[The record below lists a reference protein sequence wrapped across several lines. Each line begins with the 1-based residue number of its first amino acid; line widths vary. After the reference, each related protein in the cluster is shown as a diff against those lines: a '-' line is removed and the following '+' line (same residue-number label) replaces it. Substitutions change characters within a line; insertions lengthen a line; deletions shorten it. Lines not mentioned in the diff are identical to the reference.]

1 MSAAPA
7 PGAPPEGLTQPL
19 RHLTWALPE
28 WLEVDGD
35 VVLFAAQR
43 AVAALQV
50 VPVAGILSNPLD
62 LVAAVGFSREL
73 GNGALAETG

>member
-1 MSAAPA
+1 M
-7 PGAPPEGLTQPL
+7 
-19 RHLTWALPE
+19 
-28 WLEVDGD
+28 
-35 VVLFAAQR
+35 LFAAQR